1 MWACCSAA
9 ISAGEEIAPWA
20 VWTSFYRNFHP
31 THPVRL
37 PRAVLWFGYKAL
49 CPELCETLHSHFHQ
63 SPAANRAS
71 HTPCRSVL
79 LWKMPALHL
88 VIVQCQIIDYSVV
101 QVRMFDCVSPGPP
114 FLPDVCSSIWRAPGW
129 ALGFVWTSRVCP
141 EFPQT
146 GMNNKHVAKL
156 TAGQIVFNIE
166 SLLCI

>member
-1 MWACCSAA
+1 MSSLDQFLKELSSHPSSQASQSCAVVWIQSTLCS
-9 ISAGEEIAPWA
+9 
-20 VWTSFYRNFHP
+20 
-31 THPVRL
+31 
-37 PRAVLWFGYKAL
+37 
-49 CPELCETLHSHFHQ
+49 ELCETPHSHFHQ

-71 HTPCRSVL
+71 HTPCRGVL
-79 LWKMPALHL
+79 LWKMPVLHL

-114 FLPDVCSSIWRAPGW
+114 FPPDVCSSIWRVPGW

-156 TAGQIVFNIE
+156 TAGQILFNIE